1 MAGTSAFTST
11 ILKNRKASGRT
22 KIFKNN
28 YSPGIELYK
37 LPGPKKLHIW
47 LLPELA
53 DNNQE
58 TD

>member
-1 MAGTSAFTST
+1 VPLQAQY
-11 ILKNRKASGRT
+11 LKTEKPAVAQ
-22 KIFKNN
+22 KFFKNN
-28 YSPGIELYK
+28 YSPGIEPYK